1 MLRFVFDSSLR
12 EESAKQEKFNAGDYR
27 SLFSM
32 GFGMPKDLAALLPA
46 KTAAT
51 LAEERGTGLEGG
63 GHRPEK
69 TPESEVFTS
78 LQLACRMLT
87 VFDLAS

>member
-1 MLRFVFDSSLR
+1 MLRFVFDSSVR
-12 EESAKQEKFNAGDYR
+12 EESAKREKFNAADYR

-32 GFGMPKDLAALLPA
+32 GFGMPKDLAAILPA
-46 KTAAT
+46 KTGAT
-51 LAEERGTGLEGG
+51 LAEERAVPSDGVERSTM
-63 GHRPEK
+63 
-69 TPESEVFTS
+69 SFCDDEVFTS